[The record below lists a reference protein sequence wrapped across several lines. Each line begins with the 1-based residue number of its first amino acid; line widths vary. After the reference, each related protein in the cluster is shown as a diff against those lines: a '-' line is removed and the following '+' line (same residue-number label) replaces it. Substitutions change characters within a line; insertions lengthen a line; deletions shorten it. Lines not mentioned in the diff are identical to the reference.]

1 MGLIDRISGL
11 FQREA
16 PKKTARS
23 ASSASSTTPAP
34 PPEIQRQMA
43 VAVDKTVIDTEGKLI
58 QTFSNDQITF
68 SGSIVGYDYTSILRD
83 KQANINRL
91 YELSDYFIDSDPIYR
106 GIVLNVYTPY
116 ASSASWELIGSDAR
130 TKEKYEAYYDNI
142 RLREKIESIMLQY
155 FKYGNVYIYFNEGN
169 LITLPVH
176 KCRIAGVALDGDP
189 VVEFDTESITNSL
202 GGMGEASSKKFI
214 DDEDLEVR
222 LKGYPPEVIEA
233 VKKREKWAQL
243 NPENTFVH
251 QGLKEDWQRYSVPL
265 IASMLPSLGKKAL
278 ISNYEDS
285 MLNLGARGFVHVA
298 FGESTKA
305 LESPMMVDAAQLN
318 QVYRIFS
325 KGMNGFPLVVTNHL
339 AKAEFIQADTRHLYE
354 FDKYKDVNKDI
365 LSAGG
370 ISDILVAG
378 TSDTGNTFASAQVS
392 MQTAITR
399 IQMAMD
405 SFCEIMN
412 IINIRINGDPK
423 GVTRSKTT
431 KIPRFIFKPID
442 ISSKKALREA
452 CLALYS
458 LGVVSDRTLLETHG
472 YDYDNEVARKK
483 NEMDSGEKELL
494 HPEQIIQD
502 SVQNSVQDEAVPQN
516 PNEETRGRD
525 PLPDSERQSDKE
537 SAIRGKMPKP
547 SNTKG
552 TPIKE

>member
-1 MGLIDRISGL
+1 MGLLSSIAGL
-11 FQREA
+11 FARDDKT
-16 PKKTARS
+16 PK
-23 ASSASSTTPAP
+23 ASPAP
-34 PPEIQRQMA
+34 PSAEKRQMA
-43 VAVDKTVIDTEGKLI
+43 VAVDNSILDTEGKLI
-58 QTFSNDQITF
+58 QTFSNDKITF
-68 SGSIVGYDYTSILRD
+68 NGSIVGYDYTSILRD

-91 YELSDYFIDSDPIYR
+91 YELSDYFVDSDPIFR
-106 GIVLNVYTPY
+106 GIILNVYTPY
-116 ASSASWELIGSDAR
+116 ASSSPWELIGADAR
-130 TKEKYEAYYDNI
+130 TKEKYEAYYQNI

-169 LITLPVH
+169 IITLPVH
-176 KCRIAGVALDGDP
+176 KCRISSISLNGDP

-202 GGMGEASSKKFI
+202 GISNTDSFKKFI
-214 DDEDLEVR
+214 DDSELEVR

-265 IASMLPSLGKKAL
+265 ITSMLPALGKKAL

-285 MLNLGARGFVHVA
+285 LLNLGARGFVHVA
-298 FGESTKA
+298 FGESPKA
-305 LESPMMVDAAQLN
+305 PESPMMVDAAQLN

-325 KGMNGFPLVVTNHL
+325 RGMNGFPLVVTNHL

-392 MQTAITR
+392 MQTAIAR

-431 KIPRFIFKPID
+431 KVPKFIFKPVD

-452 CLALYS
+452 CLALYN

-472 YDYDNEVARKK
+472 YDYDKEIIRKQT
-483 NEMDSGEKELL
+483 ELDSGEKELL
-494 HPEQIIQD
+494 HPDKIVEQNESQD
-502 SVQNSVQDEAVPQN
+502 SDKDD
-516 PNEETRGRD
+516 PNAENRGRKT
-525 PLPDSERQSDKE
+525 LPDDERQSDKE

-547 SNTKG
+547 SNTEG
-552 TPIKE
+552 TPIEE